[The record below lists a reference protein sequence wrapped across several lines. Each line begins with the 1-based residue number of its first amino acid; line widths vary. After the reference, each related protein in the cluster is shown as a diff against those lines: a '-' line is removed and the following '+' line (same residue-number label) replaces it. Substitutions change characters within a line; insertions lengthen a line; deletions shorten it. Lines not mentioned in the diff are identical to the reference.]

1 MSPRNAIVALTIVG
15 LCGCGSGLRGTYSD
29 QSGAFVLDL
38 QSGGKASFTIP
49 GDAVSCKYN
58 VKGDNLTLDCPGDA
72 GKLVFTIHGDGSM
85 TGPRDSFMP
94 ALRKKS

>member
-1 MSPRNAIVALTIVG
+1 VRRLLTALVG
-15 LCGCGSGLRGTYSD
+15 FGVVGCGSGVRGTYAD
-29 QSGAFVLDL
+29 QTGSFVLDL
-38 QSGGKASFTIP
+38 KSGGKASFTIP
-49 GDAVSCKYN
+49 GDAISCDYR
-58 VKGDNLTLDCPGDA
+58 VEREQLMLDCPGDA

>member
-1 MSPRNAIVALTIVG
+1 MRRLIAALLG
-15 LCGCGSGLRGTYSD
+15 LGVLGCGSRVRGTYAD
-29 QSGAFVLDL
+29 QTGSFVLDL
-38 QSGGKASFTIP
+38 KSGGKASFSIP
-49 GDAVSCKYN
+49 GDAISCDYR
-58 VKGDNLTLDCPGDA
+58 VEGERLMLDCPGGA